1 MLLVKIPCK
10 TKLRTTTVFYCFS
23 MKRWNGRS
31 WEIWPG
37 SRYYSLGTCSL
48 PPFTRLADL
57 QMKVKLSRQL
67 FSQTPEWDQLS
78 PAQAVHSLV
87 PSTHPGLSDA
97 AGGAPAPLSQPICFR
112 NLFRVPSTSSLFAS
126 AFVVKARNPEELLSP
141 SQSSLNLLPPT
152 SSAQPAAEV
161 SHALTSAG
169 QSTSSRKLCLLMGN
183 AIIIWPSRLVVTAF
197 ILSVSRF
204 LVLYHL

>member
-1 MLLVKIPCK
+1 
-10 TKLRTTTVFYCFS
+10 
-23 MKRWNGRS
+23 MK
-31 WEIWPG
+31 
-37 SRYYSLGTCSL
+37 
-48 PPFTRLADL
+48 A
-57 QMKVKLSRQL
+57 KLSRQL
-67 FSQTPEWDQLS
+67 FSQTPQWDQLS

-112 NLFRVPSTSSLFAS
+112 NLLFRVPSTSSLFAS

-141 SQSSLNLLPPT
+141 SQSSLNLLLPT

-161 SHALTSAG
+161 SHALTSAS
-169 QSTSSRKLCLLMGN
+169 QSTSGRELCLLMGN
-183 AIIIWPSRLVVTAF
+183 AIIIWASRLVVTGF
-197 ILSVSRF
+197 TLSVSGL